1 MFTPQPSPW
10 DGKVLAP
17 GVGGR
22 DDSPLGRGGRVREAL
37 SQRGF
42 DAANLSKSRTSQAA
56 ALFSIPSKK
65 TIPPAAPDRR

>member
-22 DDSPLGRGGRVREAL
+22 DDSPLGRGGRAREAL

-42 DAANLSKSRTSQAA
+42 DANDLSTSRPSKVIAP
-56 ALFSIPSKK
+56 FSIQSS
-65 TIPPAAPDRR
+65 RRPC